1 MKTIMAP
8 HTPVVV
14 SPNGHGIMKSDRRAS
29 KPMMEK
35 RRRERINKSLNEL
48 KSILLDA
55 LRKDSTCHSKLEKAD
70 ILEMTVRYL
79 RSIQRQRITAAMA
92 LDPSVLNKYR
102 TGYIECKSEVSKFL
116 ENSSEN
122 LRPDV
127 KSRLMSHLGN
137 TAGHP
142 NLMAGNPHAQ
152 LMTTGAPMTAGTA
165 LQPMPIQLA
174 PNTQMQAM
182 AAAAAA
188 AAMAGNV
195 RNHGYF
201 PGSHHHSSRTQ
212 AENRHR
218 PYPVMSPTSP
228 GHHSRHMSGSPSTGK
243 CSPTYSSSSPPL
255 SPPSNAQKFQP
266 MSPQFS
272 PETQQRFQG
281 SFVFLPNAA
290 QFSPEMQ
297 QVPCSP
303 GSRSL
308 SESPCSSQGGASPKV
323 YRSESPESIYSMP
336 SYMSPRKERHL
347 SSEDQQPFI
356 KKEPHSPP
364 SPTGSDNSES
374 VWRPW

>member
-1 MKTIMAP
+1 MAP

-14 SPNGHGIMKSDRRAS
+14 PQNGHGIMKTDRRAS

-92 LDPSVLNKYR
+92 IDPTVLNKYR
-102 TGYIECKSEVSKFL
+102 SGYVECKSEVSKFL

-122 LRPDV
+122 LHPDV
-127 KSRLMSHLGN
+127 KSRLMSHLGSA
-137 TAGHP
+137 AGHP
-142 NLMAGNPHAQ
+142 NLMAGNPSAQ
-152 LMTTGAPMTAGTA
+152 LMTTGAPMTAGAA

-174 PNTQMQAM
+174 PNTQMHAM
-182 AAAAAA
+182 AAAA

-201 PGSHHHSSRTQ
+201 PAGHHHSSRTHV
-212 AENRHR
+212 ESRHR

-228 GHHSRHMSGSPSTGK
+228 VHHSRRMSGSSSTGK
-243 CSPTYSSSSPPL
+243 CSPAYSSSSPSL
-255 SPPSNAQKFQP
+255 SPMSNTPKFQP
-266 MSPQFS
+266 MSPQFAQES
-272 PETQQRFQG
+272 QQRIQG
-281 SFVFLPNAA
+281 SFVFLPNSA
-290 QFSPEMQ
+290 QFPSEMQ

-308 SESPCSSQGGASPKV
+308 TESPCSSRDGSSPKIC
-323 YRSESPESIYSMP
+323 RPGTPEFFYSITS
-336 SYMSPRKERHL
+336 SSSPRKERHL
-347 SSEDQQPFI
+347 SSEEPFV
-356 KKEPHSPP
+356 KKEPRSLP
-364 SPTGSDNSES
+364 SPAGSDSSES